1 MSYYLQVATFI
12 CISGILGLSVY
23 LVLSTGQLTLG
34 NAGFMLL
41 GGYTAGLLAI
51 RLGWPIWLTVPAGGL
66 LAAVVAVP
74 LGAATLRLRGVYLAI
89 ATLGFTQSLVVI
101 ANNLTI
107 TGGALGLKDIPNL
120 AARLQRFLRGV
131 LAEAPLGLTMAQFAN
146 LLVLLISAALLGLAY
161 WLIVRQGKSRVGRAF
176 TAIRT
181 DEVAASAMG
190 INTTYYKVLAFAQ
203 GAFLAGVA
211 GGMMAHLTYFIGP
224 NDFGFSRAVEML
236 VFVVVGGTAVPAGPV
251 LGAAL
256 LRALSEYLREAK
268 DLRLIVY
275 GGLMM
280 LMVLVRPQGLL
291 TPGMFAGWR
300 RRLGLG
306 PRRPAPGKGAGA

>member
-1 MSYYLQVATFI
+1 MSYYLQVLTFI
-12 CISGILGLSVY
+12 CISGLLGLSVY
-23 LVLSTGQLTLG
+23 LVLTTGQLTLG

-51 RLGWPIWLTVPAGGL
+51 RAGWPLWLSIPAGGL
-66 LAAVVAVP
+66 LAALVAVP
-74 LGAATLRLRGVYLAI
+74 LGAACLRLRGVYLAV

-107 TGGALGLKDIPNL
+107 TGGALGLRDIPNL
-120 AARLQRFLRGV
+120 GAQIQRWLRSLMEEPPFGWTF
-131 LAEAPLGLTMAQFAN
+131 GQFAN
-146 LLVLLISAALLGLAY
+146 LTVLVICLGLLGAAF
-161 WLIVRQGKSRVGRAF
+161 WFVVRQGGSRVGRAF
-176 TAIRT
+176 AAIRT
-181 DEVAASAMG
+181 DEVAAGAMG

-211 GGMMAHLTYFIGP
+211 GGLTAHLTYFIGP
-224 NDFGFSRAVEML
+224 SDFGFSRAVEML

-268 DLRLIVY
+268 DLRLIIY
-275 GGLMM
+275 GTLML
-280 LMVLVRPQGLL
+280 LMVLLRPQGLL
-291 TPGMFAGWR
+291 TPQMFQRWR
-300 RRLGLG
+300 RR
-306 PRRPAPGKGAGA
+306 RAPGKGAAA

>member
-12 CISGILGLSVY
+12 CVSGILGLSVY

-51 RLGWPIWLTVPAGGL
+51 KLGWPLWLTVPAGGL

-74 LGAATLRLRGVYLAI
+74 LGAACLRLRGVYLAV

-120 AARLQRFLRGV
+120 GTRLQRYFRGF
-131 LAEAPLGLTMAQFAN
+131 LAEAPFGLTMAQFAN
-146 LLVLLISAALLGLAY
+146 LVVLLICAALLGLAF
-161 WLIVRQGKSRVGRAF
+161 WLIVRQGQSRVGRAF

-211 GGMMAHLTYFIGP
+211 GGLMAHLTYFIGP
-224 NDFGFSRAVEML
+224 ADFGFSRAVEML
-236 VFVVVGGTAVPAGPV
+236 VFVVVGGTSVPAGPV

-256 LRALSEYLREAK
+256 LRTLSEYLREAK
-268 DLRLIVY
+268 DLRLIIY
-275 GGLMM
+275 GALML

-291 TPGMFAGWR
+291 TPGMFAGLGRWWQR
-300 RRLGLG
+300 RR
-306 PRRPAPGKGAGA
+306 APGKGAAV